1 MGKISVGV
9 DVGGTSIK
17 LGVFTFDGEL
27 IKKWEIRTNKENGH
41 MAVLNDIATT
51 IRATLT
57 ELGYSLLDCVGVGMG
72 VPGPVMPDGHV
83 EICVN
88 LHWKDLYPA
97 RILSESL
104 DGTPVALSNDANVA
118 ALGECWQG
126 GAKGYTDIVMLT
138 LGTGVGGGIVVDGK
152 VVPGRHGIGG
162 EVGHMHVRDEET
174 DACNCGGH
182 GCLEQVAS
190 ATGIVKEAKA
200 VLSKNP
206 DKSSKLRD
214 FGANL
219 SAKDV
224 LDAAKAGDELAI
236 EVMEVVCRYLGI
248 AISHLAMTTDP
259 DIFVI
264 GGGVSKAGTFLT
276 DMITKYF
283 EYYLPISNNR
293 AKVVLATLGNDA
305 GIYGAAKLLIS

>member
-1 MGKISVGV
+1 MAKISVGV

-41 MAVLNDIATT
+41 LAVLMDIANTVRTT
-51 IRATLT
+51 IE
-57 ELGYSLLDCVGVGMG
+57 ELGYNLLDCVGVGMG

-88 LHWKDLYPA
+88 LHWKDLYPG
-97 RILSESL
+97 RILSEAL

-118 ALGECWQG
+118 ALGESWQG
-126 GAKGYTDIVMLT
+126 GAKGYSDIVLLT

-152 VVPGRHGIGG
+152 IVSGRHGIGG
-162 EVGHMHVRDEET
+162 EVGHMHVRDEAKE
-174 DACNCGGH
+174 ACNCGGH
-182 GCLEQVAS
+182 GCLEQIAS
-190 ATGIVKEAKA
+190 ATGIVKEAKNL
-200 VLSKNP
+200 LSKNK
-206 DKSSKLRD
+206 DRESKLRD
-214 FGANL
+214 FGDKL
-219 SAKDV
+219 TAKDV
-224 LDAAKAGDELAI
+224 LDMAKAGDELAV
-236 EVMEVVCRYLGI
+236 EVMEIVCRYLGI

-283 EYYLPISNNR
+283 EYYLPISKNR

-305 GIYGAAKLLIS
+305 GIYGAAKLLIQ

>member
-17 LGVFTFDGEL
+17 LGIFTVEGEL
-27 IKKWEIRTNKENGH
+27 IKKWEIRTNKEKGH
-41 MAVLNDIATT
+41 MAVLQDIAAA
-51 IRATLT
+51 IRGSVTD
-57 ELGYSLLDCVGVGMG
+57 LGYTLLDCVGVGMG
-72 VPGPVMPDGHV
+72 VPGPVMPDGYV

-97 RILSESL
+97 RILSEAL
-104 DGTPVALSNDANVA
+104 DGMPVALSNDANVA
-118 ALGECWQG
+118 ALGESWQG
-126 GAKGYTDIVMLT
+126 GAKGYYDIVLLT

-152 VVPGRHGIGG
+152 IVSGRHGIGG
-162 EVGHMHVRDEET
+162 EVGHMHVREGEEE
-174 DACNCGGH
+174 ACNCGGH
-182 GCLEQVAS
+182 GCLEQIAS
-190 ATGIVKEAKA
+190 ATGIVKEAKRILA
-200 VLSKNP
+200 RESKA
-206 DKSSKLRD
+206 SKMRD
-214 FGANL
+214 FGENL

-224 LDAAKAGDELAI
+224 LDMAKEGDELALAT
-236 EVMEVVCRYLGI
+236 MELVCKYLGI

-276 DMITKYF
+276 DMIGRYF
-283 EYYLPISNNR
+283 EYYLPISRNR

-305 GIYGAAKLLIS
+305 GIYGAAKLLIQ

>member
-1 MGKISVGV
+1 MAKISVGV

-41 MAVLNDIATT
+41 LAVLMDIANTVRTT
-51 IRATLT
+51 IE
-57 ELGYSLLDCVGVGMG
+57 ELGYNLLDCVGVGMG

-88 LHWKDLYPA
+88 LHWKDLYPG
-97 RILSESL
+97 RILSEAL
-104 DGTPVALSNDANVA
+104 DGTTVALSNDANVA
-118 ALGECWQG
+118 ALGESWQG
-126 GAKGYTDIVMLT
+126 GAKGYSDIVLLT

-152 VVPGRHGIGG
+152 IVSGRHGIGG
-162 EVGHMHVRDEET
+162 EVGHMHVRDEEKE
-174 DACNCGGH
+174 ACNCGGH
-182 GCLEQVAS
+182 GCLEQIAS
-190 ATGIVKEAKA
+190 ATGIVKEAKNL
-200 VLSKNP
+200 LSKNK
-206 DKSSKLRD
+206 DRESKLRD
-214 FGANL
+214 FGDKL
-219 SAKDV
+219 TAKDV
-224 LDAAKAGDELAI
+224 LDMAKAGDELAV
-236 EVMEVVCRYLGI
+236 EVMEIVCRYLGI

-283 EYYLPISNNR
+283 EYYLPISKNR

-305 GIYGAAKLLIS
+305 GIYGAAKLLIQ